1 MKERT
6 DMLRALWP
14 ALVPAVSLSLLLLS
28 MQPLSAQSQTLI
40 GGPFKLTDQNG
51 RAVTDRTLH
60 GKPVLLYFGFTSC
73 PDVCPTDLARVQRI
87 ARRVQKAGGPSLTP
101 VFVSIDPERDTP
113 AKMKRYVSV
122 FGPGM
127 VGLTGTPAQ
136 ITAITDAYHVYYKK
150 VPYGAKG
157 QYMMDHSTFVFLL
170 DRNGRYVDHFGR
182 TADEAQ
188 VAAQIK
194 TELALTT
201 PRALATPRASVA
213 PAVGRPSTKIQS
225 R

>member
-6 DMLRALWP
+6 DMLRSLWP
-14 ALVPAVSLSLLLLS
+14 AFVPAVSLSLLLLS
-28 MQPLSAQSQTLI
+28 MQPLAAQNQTLI

-51 RAVTDRTLH
+51 QAVTDRSFH

-113 AKMKRYVSV
+113 ARMKNYVSL
-122 FGPGM
+122 FGPDM

-136 ITAITDAYHVYYKK
+136 ITAITDRYHVYYKK
-150 VPYGAKG
+150 VPYGKPG

-188 VAAQIK
+188 VATQIVG
-194 TELALTT
+194 ELARTS
-201 PRALATPRASVA
+201 PRGRVAAVPR
-213 PAVGRPSTKIQS
+213 R
-225 R
+225 

>member
-1 MKERT
+1 
-6 DMLRALWP
+6 MLRTFWP
-14 ALVPAVSLSLLLLS
+14 ALVPAVTLSLLLLS
-28 MQPLSAQSQTLI
+28 MQPLAAQNQTLI

-51 RAVTDRTLH
+51 RAVTDRSFH

-87 ARRVQKAGGPSLTP
+87 ARRVQKAGGSSLTP
-101 VFVSIDPERDTP
+101 IFVSIDPERDTP
-113 AKMKRYVSV
+113 AKMKGYVSA

-136 ITAITDAYHVYYKK
+136 VAAITDRYHVYYKK
-150 VPYGAKG
+150 VPYGTKG

-188 VAAQIK
+188 VATQIVG
-194 TELALTT
+194 ELARSSPTATSLVFRIQ
-201 PRALATPRASVA
+201 RAG
-213 PAVGRPSTKIQS
+213 PAVVGVRGPG
-225 R
+225 

>member
-1 MKERT
+1 MRLNSRW
-6 DMLRALWP
+6 MFL
-14 ALVPAVSLSLLLLS
+14 PAVSLLLLS
-28 MQPLSAQSQTLI
+28 MQLLAAENPPLI

-51 RAVTDRTLH
+51 QVATDRSLH

-73 PDVCPTDLARVQRI
+73 PDVCSTDLARVQRI

-113 AKMKRYVSV
+113 AKMKKYVSL
-122 FGPGM
+122 FGPDM

-136 ITAITDAYHVYYKK
+136 ITAITDRYHVYYKK
-150 VPYGAKG
+150 VPYGKPG

-182 TADEAQ
+182 TTDEAQ
-188 VAAQIK
+188 VAAKIVG
-194 TELALTT
+194 E
-201 PRALATPRASVA
+201 
-213 PAVGRPSTKIQS
+213 VGRK
-225 R
+225 

>member
-1 MKERT
+1 
-6 DMLRALWP
+6 MLRTFWP
-14 ALVPAVSLSLLLLS
+14 ALVPAVTLSLLLLS
-28 MQPLSAQSQTLI
+28 MQPLAAQNQTLI

-51 RAVTDRTLH
+51 RAVTDRSFH

-101 VFVSIDPERDTP
+101 IFVSIDPERDTP
-113 AKMKRYVSV
+113 ARMKGYVSA

-136 ITAITDAYHVYYKK
+136 VAAITDRYHVYYKK
-150 VPYGAKG
+150 VPYGRKG

-188 VAAQIK
+188 VATQIVG
-194 TELALTT
+194 ELARTSPTATALVCSIL
-201 PRALATPRASVA
+201 RAG
-213 PAVGRPSTKIQS
+213 PAVVGVRGAP
-225 R
+225 

>member
-1 MKERT
+1 
-6 DMLRALWP
+6 MLRTFWP
-14 ALVPAVSLSLLLLS
+14 ALVPAVTLSLLLLS
-28 MQPLSAQSQTLI
+28 MQPLAAQNQTLI

-51 RAVTDRTLH
+51 RAVTDRSFH

-101 VFVSIDPERDTP
+101 IFVSIDPERDTP
-113 AKMKRYVSV
+113 AKMKGYVSA

-127 VGLTGTPAQ
+127 VGLTGTPVQ
-136 ITAITDAYHVYYKK
+136 IAVITDRYHVYYKK
-150 VPYGAKG
+150 VPYGRKG

-188 VAAQIK
+188 VATQIVG
-194 TELALTT
+194 ELARSSPTATALVFRIQ
-201 PRALATPRASVA
+201 RAG
-213 PAVGRPSTKIQS
+213 PAVVGVRGAP
-225 R
+225 